1 MPMTIFKIIEF
12 IGIFLSYTAVVL
24 LLPTLMLRKILRDR
38 SISEQFLMCY
48 TFGNFF
54 IINIVFI
61 LQLLH
66 ISNFATL
73 ALLTIGSSILIW
85 SRVEKVSLKDKLKE
99 YGYQNKK
106 LMQRKL
112 GLKTVHHRYMSA
124 FFQKMRGVA
133 RSVYKGVMLKNV
145 QWMFVLGIIVA
156 LMWIYGRQII
166 LTYGYRASDI
176 PVHMEWIN
184 EMSRGNLF
192 SDGVYPFGFHC
203 IVYYLHVFFRI
214 DTYVILCQ
222 FFLVEVI
229 YAHLVGLAVLKALC
243 RSKYLPYA
251 GILLYILGDFWAKQ
265 TYSRYYSSLP
275 QEFGM
280 IFVFPVIYFLIRFF
294 QIKKEDLK
302 EKETI
307 YQLSCFAMAFALT
320 LTIHFYGTMIAGI
333 ACVGIAFGFFF
344 RFFRKEYFGRIMVT
358 GVISIFLAVLP
369 MGIAFATGTPLQGS
383 LGWGMSVIQGNNGT
397 QVSLEDD
404 STYEPIP
411 SDESHKSSFDEEER
425 EKIEEIIERYEQGE
439 EAPTDIASE
448 DTVSTGTKQEKK
460 SIKDRLDSLLAI
472 ALGRVKEFILPMESE
487 NMGYFTLLCIAA
499 LFPLGMLHCI
509 FRRREYGG
517 MILSTCM
524 YMLFIM
530 VLLCSGE
537 LGLPTLMDPA
547 RCSIYFAYLLWSV
560 PILVVDSLLYF
571 VMPLNVLQIP
581 RNGISLLLTG
591 AILVG
596 AFQDGEIK
604 QVEFSSDYVKN
615 EAIICLDNI
624 IYENEDEKWTIVS
637 ANDELQMGLDH
648 GWHYEIHSFLHGME
662 YLTSNTKI
670 EIPTEKVYIF
680 IEKIPVNYA
689 VAYANSGQSISRKGA
704 SQELPNSA
712 GLGNYAGEN
721 RWIEMSRMY
730 YWAEAFQKMYPN
742 EMQVY
747 YETDEFICYKIEQNM
762 YRLYNFAI
770 DYGYNTIITE
780 DS

>member
-1 MPMTIFKIIEF
+1 
-12 IGIFLSYTAVVL
+12 
-24 LLPTLMLRKILRDR
+24 
-38 SISEQFLMCY
+38 
-48 TFGNFF
+48 
-54 IINIVFI
+54 
-61 LQLLH
+61 
-66 ISNFATL
+66 
-73 ALLTIGSSILIW
+73 
-85 SRVEKVSLKDKLKE
+85 
-99 YGYQNKK
+99 
-106 LMQRKL
+106 
-112 GLKTVHHRYMSA
+112 
-124 FFQKMRGVA
+124 
-133 RSVYKGVMLKNV
+133 
-145 QWMFVLGIIVA
+145 
-156 LMWIYGRQII
+156 
-166 LTYGYRASDI
+166 
-176 PVHMEWIN
+176 
-184 EMSRGNLF
+184 
-192 SDGVYPFGFHC
+192 
-203 IVYYLHVFFRI
+203 
-214 DTYVILCQ
+214 
-222 FFLVEVI
+222 
-229 YAHLVGLAVLKALC
+229 
-243 RSKYLPYA
+243 
-251 GILLYILGDFWAKQ
+251 
-265 TYSRYYSSLP
+265 
-275 QEFGM
+275 
-280 IFVFPVIYFLIRFF
+280 
-294 QIKKEDLK
+294 
-302 EKETI
+302 
-307 YQLSCFAMAFALT
+307 
-320 LTIHFYGTMIAGI
+320 
-333 ACVGIAFGFFF
+333 
-344 RFFRKEYFGRIMVT
+344 
-358 GVISIFLAVLP
+358 
-369 MGIAFATGTPLQGS
+369 
-383 LGWGMSVIQGNNGT
+383 
-397 QVSLEDD
+397 
-404 STYEPIP
+404 
-411 SDESHKSSFDEEER
+411 
-425 EKIEEIIERYEQGE
+425 
-439 EAPTDIASE
+439 
-448 DTVSTGTKQEKK
+448 
-460 SIKDRLDSLLAI
+460 
-472 ALGRVKEFILPMESE
+472 
-487 NMGYFTLLCIAA
+487 
-499 LFPLGMLHCI
+499 
-509 FRRREYGG
+509 
-517 MILSTCM
+517 
-524 YMLFIM
+524 M

>member
-12 IGIFLSYTAVVL
+12 IGIFSAYTAVVL
-24 LLPTLMLRKILRDR
+24 LLPAWIFRKVLGGR

-48 TFGNFF
+48 TSGNFM

-66 ISNFATL
+66 ISNFVTL
-73 ALLTIGSSILIW
+73 VLLTAVLSVLIW
-85 SRVEKVSLKDKLKE
+85 SWLGKVSVKEKLKE
-99 YGYQNKK
+99 YGYRNKK
-106 LMQRKL
+106 LIQRKL
-112 GLKTVHHRYMSA
+112 GLKTVLHQWL
-124 FFQKMRGVA
+124 FFFSQKMKRFAKVIY
-133 RSVYKGVMLKNV
+133 RGVMLKNL
-145 QWMFVLGIIVA
+145 QWMFVLVIIGA

-184 EMSRGNLF
+184 QMSRGNLF

-203 IVYYLHVFFRI
+203 IVYYLHTVFRM

-229 YAHLVGLAVLKALC
+229 YAHFIGLAVLKAFC

-251 GILLYILGDFWAKQ
+251 GILIYICGDFWAKQ

-294 QIKKEDLK
+294 QIKKEELK

-320 LTIHFYGTMIAGI
+320 LAIHFYGTMIAGI
-333 ACVGIAFGFFF
+333 ACVGIGLGFFF
-344 RFFRKEYFGRIMVT
+344 RFFRKEYLGRIMLT
-358 GVISIFLAVLP
+358 GVISILLAVLP

-383 LGWGMSVIQGNNGT
+383 LGWGMSVIQGDNRT
-397 QVSLEDD
+397 QTIVDND
-404 STYEPIP
+404 SVQAPIP
-411 SDESHKSSFDEEER
+411 SDDSHKSTFDEEER
-425 EKIEEIIERYEQGE
+425 QKIEEIIERYESGE
-439 EAPTDIASE
+439 SDVGRGE
-448 DTVSTGTKQEKK
+448 QEE
-460 SIKDRLDSLLAI
+460 SILERLRALLSMAADRI
-472 ALGRVKEFILPMESE
+472 EEFIFTAGIEHI
-487 NMGYFTLLCIAA
+487 GYFTMICIVALLPI
-499 LFPLGMLHCI
+499 GVLHCV
-509 FRRREYGG
+509 FYRKEYGG
-517 MILSTCM
+517 MFLAVGL
-524 YMLFIM
+524 YMLFILI
-530 VLLCSGE
+530 LLCAGE

-547 RCSIYFAYLLWSV
+547 RCSIYFAYLLWLV
-560 PILVVDSLLYF
+560 PILLVDGILYF
-571 VMPLNVLQIP
+571 VMPGSKLQMP
-581 RNGISLLLTG
+581 RNLISFAL
-591 AILVG
+591 AIVILVG
-596 AFQDGEIK
+596 TFRNGEIK
-604 QVEFSSDYVKN
+604 QSEFSSDYVKN
-615 EAIICLDNI
+615 EAIVCLDNI
-624 IYENEDEKWTIVS
+624 IYENEDLTWTIIS

-648 GWHYEIHSFLHGME
+648 GWHYEIHSFLKEME
-662 YLTSNTKI
+662 YLNSDTKV
-670 EIPTEKVYIF
+670 EIPTETVYF
-680 IEKIPVNYA
+680 FVEKIPVNYA
-689 VAYANSGQSISRKGA
+689 VAYTNSGQSISRKGA
-704 SQELPNSA
+704 SQELPNQA

-730 YWAEAFQKMYPN
+730 YWAEAFQRIYPN
-742 EMQVY
+742 EMQIY
-747 YETDEFICYKIEQNM
+747 YETEEFVCYKIEQNM

>member
-12 IGIFLSYTAVVL
+12 IGIFSAYTAVVL
-24 LLPTLMLRKILRDR
+24 LFPALMFSKILKGR

-66 ISNFATL
+66 ISNAVTL
-73 ALLTIGSSILIW
+73 VLLTVVLSILIW
-85 SRVEKVSLKDKLKE
+85 SRLEKVSVKEKLRE
-99 YGYQNKK
+99 YGYRNKK
-106 LMQRKL
+106 LIQRKL
-112 GLKTVHHRYMSA
+112 GLKTVLHQWI
-124 FFQKMRGVA
+124 FFFCQKMKRFVKVIY
-133 RSVYKGVMLKNV
+133 RGVMLKNL
-145 QWMFVLGIIVA
+145 QWMFVLGIMGA

-184 EMSRGNLF
+184 QMSRGNLF

-203 IVYYLHVFFRI
+203 IVYYLHTVFRI

-229 YAHLVGLAVLKALC
+229 YAHLVGFAVLKALC
-243 RSKYLPYA
+243 KTKYLPYA
-251 GILLYILGDFWAKQ
+251 GILIYILGDFWAKQ

-320 LTIHFYGTMIAGI
+320 LAIHFYGTMIAGI

-344 RFFRKEYFGRIMVT
+344 RFFRKEYFGRIMLT
-358 GVISIFLAVLP
+358 GVISILLAVLP

-383 LGWGMSVIQGNNGT
+383 LGWGMSVIQGDNST
-397 QVSLEDD
+397 QTIVD
-404 STYEPIP
+404 SDSIQEPIP
-411 SDESHKSSFDEEER
+411 SDDSHKSTFDEEER
-425 EKIEEIIERYEQGE
+425 QKIAEIIERYERGE
-439 EAPTDIASE
+439 SDPGRVE
-448 DTVSTGTKQEKK
+448 QEEE
-460 SIKDRLDSLLAI
+460 SLSDRLNALLTMA
-472 ALGRVKEFILPMESE
+472 AGRIEEFIFIAGVE
-487 NMGYFTLLCIAA
+487 NIGYFTLICIAV
-499 LFPLGMLHCI
+499 LLPLGGLHCI
-509 FRRREYGG
+509 FHRKEYGG
-517 MILSTCM
+517 MILSVGL
-524 YMLFIM
+524 YMLFIL
-530 VLLCSGE
+530 VLLCAGE

-547 RCSIYFAYLLWSV
+547 RCSIYFAYLLWLV
-560 PILVVDSLLYF
+560 PILFADGALYF
-571 VMPLNVLQIP
+571 VLPGKILQMP
-581 RNGISLLLTG
+581 RNVISLVLAG
-591 AILVG
+591 AILIGTFHNG
-596 AFQDGEIK
+596 AIK
-604 QVEFSSDYVKN
+604 QSEFSSDYVKN
-615 EAIICLDNI
+615 EAIVCLDNI
-624 IYENEDEKWTIVS
+624 IYENEDQTWTIVS

-648 GWHYEIHSFLHGME
+648 GWHYEIHSFLKEME
-662 YLTSNTKI
+662 YLNSNTKV
-670 EIPTEKVYIF
+670 EIPTETVYFF

-689 VAYANSGQSISRKGA
+689 VAYTNSGQSISRKGA
-704 SQELPNSA
+704 SQELPNNA

-730 YWAEAFQKMYPN
+730 FWAEAFQKMYPN

-747 YETDEFICYKIEQNM
+747 YETDEFICYKMKQNM

-770 DYGYNTIITE
+770 DYGYNTVMTE